1 VVASNL
7 LKGNHRRPDYRGI
20 GTAVFTIPPMA
31 SVGLK
36 EDDAAK
42 QGLYFD
48 VNYEDTSGWYSSKR
62 IGLKYSAYK
71 TLVEKDTGLILG
83 AHLLG
88 AHADEVISIFA
99 LAIRNGLNAKDLKTM
114 VFAYPTSASDISYM
128 V

>member
-1 VVASNL
+1 MRTLRA
-7 LKGNHRRPDYRGI
+7 GI
-20 GTAVFTIPPMA
+20 RLNV
-31 SVGLK
+31 S
-36 EDDAAK
+36 D
-42 QGLYFD
+42 
-48 VNYEDTSGWYSSKR
+48 
-62 IGLKYSAYK
+62 YK